1 METATTRG
9 FEVSVESFY
18 LEEHSVPEEDRYTF
32 AYRIRLHNKGA
43 ETVQLI
49 SRHWIITDSTG
60 EVTEVQGEGVVGE
73 QPVLAPGEEHEY
85 TSGSHLKSPMG
96 TMQGT
101 YQMRTSSGETFDAE
115 IPCFTLAGPTLVN

>member
-32 AYRIRLHNKGA
+32 AYRIRLRNKGA

-49 SRHWIITDSTG
+49 SRHWVITDSTG

-101 YQMRTSSGETFDAE
+101 YQMQTASGETFDAE
-115 IPCFTLAGPTLVN
+115 IPCFTLAVPTLLN